1 MSLKIN
7 EIRGLTMV
15 RQTKISSNSNAPEW
29 LLHFES
35 RESQYLINIVN
46 SLIDH
51 TDFDISIDYTNSVDK
66 ERVFHIYEPFI
77 ALNYLGF
84 MSPSVVSLKFK
95 EGNKVEFWSGDD
107 NGLNMFSERLV
118 FEKEST
124 LPSNPHQSIDFWHFV
139 DSIGTLTDD

>member
-107 NGLNMFSERLV
+107 NGLQILSDRL
-118 FEKEST
+118 T

>member
-1 MSLKIN
+1 
-7 EIRGLTMV
+7 
-15 RQTKISSNSNAPEW
+15 
-29 LLHFES
+29 
-35 RESQYLINIVN
+35 
-46 SLIDH
+46 
-51 TDFDISIDYTNSVDK
+51 
-66 ERVFHIYEPFI
+66 
-77 ALNYLGF
+77 